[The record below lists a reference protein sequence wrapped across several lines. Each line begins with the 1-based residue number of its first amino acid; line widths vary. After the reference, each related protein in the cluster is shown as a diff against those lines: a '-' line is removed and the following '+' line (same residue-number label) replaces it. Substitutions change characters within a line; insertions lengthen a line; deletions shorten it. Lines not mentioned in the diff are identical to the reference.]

1 MDSTPEQDIISYA
14 YQCAKYAAAKMPQQE
29 QEDAIQNALA
39 ALVEA
44 WPSYN
49 PARSS
54 KRTFAASIVRNK
66 VATYA
71 TYAASIARRMPN
83 TPEPPDIVKP
93 PPSPEDALAVIPDH
107 LKPLAQLKAM
117 GCTQREIRNRLNL
130 SERMY
135 RTLMRELWEAL
146 TT

>member
-49 PARSS
+49 PVRSS
-54 KRTFAASIVRNK
+54 MRTFAASIVRHK
-66 VATYA
+66 VA

-83 TPEPPDIVKP
+83 TPGPPDIVTP

-135 RTLMRELWEAL
+135 RTLMRELREAL